1 MTPAVA
7 SSTGAIRINIVDGTR
22 KPLGAKQDS
31 LIRILDGRHQQVIAP
46 WVTGP
51 SIRVPDLP
59 YRDNLD
65 DRYTVFVHSKGYE
78 DAAIYPV
85 QLKQGGTVDTNLMVL
100 RDKPL
105 FHFRPWP
112 DMQSIDPQLLQ
123 LLTNGDASPGKR
135 YADTMEKTPNQLGA
149 LLTIGTAVRD
159 IALDDRTNPLQ
170 YYWEVIWD
178 ALSPDRFWAWVDA
191 RLADRIARMADLQ
204 AFAPETD
211 AAHWHPGLPGHAP
224 PVLPATRSWKQTRF
238 DVTNVQMTFHEDD
251 RATRKTPLGESVQC
265 VVVEPDIDYYKDLL
279 AHGLLEV
286 LPNALTKGKTDP
298 RKVYS
303 LRWMATKQ
311 EGLAAFDPPVTV
323 D

>member
-1 MTPAVA
+1 MTPAAA
-7 SSTGAIRINIVDGTR
+7 SDTGAIRINIVDGTR
-22 KPLGAKQDS
+22 KPLGPKQDS
-31 LIRILDGRHQQVIAP
+31 LIRILDGRHQQVRAP
-46 WVTGP
+46 WLTG
-51 SIRVPDLP
+51 SSGIVPDLE
-59 YRDNLD
+59 YHDNLD
-65 DRYTVFVHSKGYE
+65 DRYTVFVHSKDHE

-85 QLKQGGTVDTNLMVL
+85 QLKQGGIVDADLMVL

-112 DMQSIDPQLLQ
+112 DMQFVDPQLLQ
-123 LLTNGDASPGKR
+123 LLTNGEANPDKR
-135 YADTMEKTPNQLGA
+135 YAETMEKRPNELGA

-159 IALDDRTNPLQ
+159 LALDDQASPLH

-178 ALSPDRFWAWVDA
+178 ALAPDRFWAWVDA
-191 RLADRIARMADLQ
+191 RLADRIAKMADLQ
-204 AFAPETD
+204 AFAPEAD
-211 AAHWHPGLPGHAP
+211 PAHWHPGLPALGI
-224 PVLPATRSWKQTRF
+224 LPATRSWKQTRF
-238 DVTNVQMTFHEDD
+238 DVTNVQLSFHEDN
-251 RATRKTPLGESVQC
+251 RATRKTAVGEMVQC

-311 EGLAAFDPPVTV
+311 EGLAAFDPPCTV
-323 D
+323 E